1 MEYELKPCPFCG
13 GKVELITCC
22 HDSTWNVTYRVDCS
36 ACGAHTFFVD
46 HERTEA
52 ETVALYNRRLDWEQI
67 RRADR
72 GED

>member
-1 MEYELKPCPFCG
+1 M
-13 GKVELITCC
+13 ITCL

-36 ACGAHTFFVD
+36 ACGAHTFFID
-46 HERTEA
+46 HEKTEA
-52 ETVALYNRRLDWEQI
+52 ETAALYNRRLDWEQI